1 MTKPLSSYSQALLCI
16 LGCSFASAHSHHT
29 ATEVIANHSNHK
41 QSIPLAKIASG
52 HIVGDSVFVVNTP
65 GPKEL
70 PPGALSALGPNWKD
84 DSADGFRL
92 VAGAIGPETQG
103 ESLWEAEG
111 SHKRGQQTFGGNGI
125 TTSWTFNSVDG
136 HCHLPD
142 GAIINAIYA
151 TWTTRG
157 KSGAVYTFTEGSDNS
172 LVQISHLKAPR
183 SDLKV
188 NWTDS
193 EHIVRTANFEKIFKE
208 PILIK
213 GRDGFTLKGQKIR
226 GRNSHQTDAILL
238 DVSLRGHQSHKPY
251 RKMLAKPT
259 LSVST
264 EAPAKGA
271 HEAPAGE
278 VPVAP
283 GDMPPLD
290 ERTPKKKK
298 IHQVGPPD
306 AKFELIWVEP
316 GSFIMG
322 SPEDESGRKF
332 NENQHQVTLTQGYYL
347 GKHEVTQA
355 QYKWVMGALPDRF
368 AKDDKQNKGDN
379 FPVGGADWN
388 DAMAFCK
395 KLTEM
400 ERKAGRLPKGMS
412 FQLPTE
418 AEWEYACKAGTTTIY
433 SWGNHPDQSK
443 ANFGHG
449 FKVGKDFV
457 DQVQTVGKY
466 EANPWG
472 FHDMHGNVYEWCNDT
487 ATFAVPTRPGHHEIP
502 YPKGPVK
509 DPQGHQ
515 GDSVHYQF
523 FDGKAHKLG
532 PGVVNSKIQRGG
544 SWMSGAGAIRSAYRH
559 SHPLYDKVDYKG
571 FRVALKRIKQAKVLS
586 N

>member
-1 MTKPLSSYSQALLCI
+1 MTKPLSSCIHALLCT
-16 LGCSFASAHSHHT
+16 LACSFASAHSHHP
-29 ATEVIANHSNHK
+29 ATEVIADHSNHK
-41 QSIPLAKIASG
+41 QSIPLSKIASG
-52 HIVGDSVFVVNTP
+52 HIVGESVFVVNTP

-70 PPGALSALGPNWKD
+70 PPTALSALGPNWAD

-92 VAGAIGPETQG
+92 VAGGVGPETQG
-103 ESLWEAEG
+103 HSPWESDG
-111 SHKRGQQTFGGNGI
+111 SPQRGQQRFAGTGI
-125 TTSWTFNSVDG
+125 TTTWTFNSVDG

-142 GAIINAIYA
+142 GAVINAIYA

-157 KSGAVYTFTEGSDNS
+157 KSGAKYSFTEGSKS
-172 LVQISHLKAPR
+172 AWVEKVHETAPH
-183 SDLKV
+183 SDLQVK
-188 NWTDS
+188 WTDS
-193 EHIVRTANFEKIFKE
+193 KHIVRTANFEKLFNG
-208 PILIK
+208 PIVVE
-213 GRDGFTLKGQKIR
+213 GRDGFTLKGQKIL
-226 GRNSHQTDAILL
+226 GKNTHQTDTILL
-238 DVSLRGHQSHKPY
+238 DLKLGGHHSHKSSK
-251 RKMLAKPT
+251 KMRSKPT
-259 LSVST
+259 LSVTT
-264 EAPAKGA
+264 EVLDYPN
-271 HEAPAGE
+271 
-278 VPVAP
+278 
-283 GDMPPLD
+283 DMEPLD
-290 ERTPKKKK
+290 EGTQRKRK

-322 SPEDESGRKF
+322 SPEDESGRAF

-368 AKDDKQNKGDN
+368 AKDEKLNKGDN

-443 ANFGHG
+443 ANYGHG

-457 DQVQTVGKY
+457 DQVKTVGQY

-487 ATFAVPTRPGHHEIP
+487 ATFAVPTRPGHREMP

-515 GDSVHYQF
+515 GNSVHYQF

-532 PGVVNSKIQRGG
+532 SGVVNSKIQRGG
-544 SWMSGAGAIRSAYRH
+544 SWMSGASAIRSAYRH

>member
-1 MTKPLSSYSQALLCI
+1 MTKPLSSCIHALLCT
-16 LGCSFASAHSHHT
+16 LACSFASAHSHHP
-29 ATEVIANHSNHK
+29 ATEVIADHSNHK
-41 QSIPLAKIASG
+41 QSIPLSKIASG
-52 HIVGDSVFVVNTP
+52 HIVGESVFVVNTP

-70 PPGALSALGPNWKD
+70 PPTALSALGPNWAD

-92 VAGAIGPETQG
+92 VAGGVGPETQG
-103 ESLWEAEG
+103 QSPWESDG
-111 SHKRGQQTFGGNGI
+111 SPQRGQQRFAGTGI
-125 TTSWTFNSVDG
+125 TTTWTFNSVDG

-142 GAIINAIYA
+142 GAVINAIYA

-157 KSGAVYTFTEGSDNS
+157 KSGAKYSFTEGSKS
-172 LVQISHLKAPR
+172 AWVEKVHETAPH
-183 SDLKV
+183 SDLQVK
-188 NWTDS
+188 WTDS
-193 EHIVRTANFEKIFKE
+193 KHIVRTANFEKLFNG
-208 PILIK
+208 PIVVE
-213 GRDGFTLKGQKIR
+213 GRDGFTLKGQKIL
-226 GRNSHQTDAILL
+226 GKNTHQTDTILL
-238 DVSLRGHQSHKPY
+238 DVTLGGHHSHKSSK
-251 RKMLAKPT
+251 KMRSKPT
-259 LSVST
+259 LSVTT
-264 EAPAKGA
+264 EVLDYPN
-271 HEAPAGE
+271 
-278 VPVAP
+278 
-283 GDMPPLD
+283 DMEPLD
-290 ERTPKKKK
+290 EGTQRKRK

-322 SPEDESGRKF
+322 SPEDESGRAF

-368 AKDDKQNKGDN
+368 AKDEKLNKGDN

-443 ANFGHG
+443 ANYGHG

-457 DQVQTVGKY
+457 DQVKTVGQY

-487 ATFAVPTRPGHHEIP
+487 ATFAVPTRPGHREMP

-515 GDSVHYQF
+515 GNSVHYQF

-532 PGVVNSKIQRGG
+532 SGVVNSKIQRGG
-544 SWMSGAGAIRSAYRH
+544 SWMSGASAIRSAYRH

>member
-1 MTKPLSSYSQALLCI
+1 MNQPFAFCFQVLLCI
-16 LGCSFASAHSHHT
+16 LACSFASAHSHHT
-29 ATEVIANHSNHK
+29 ANEVIADHSNHK
-41 QSIPLAKIASG
+41 QSIPLSKIASG

-70 PPGALSALGPNWKD
+70 PPTALSALGPNWAD

-92 VAGAIGPETQG
+92 VAGGVGPETQG
-103 ESLWEAEG
+103 HSPWEPDG
-111 SHKRGQQTFGGNGI
+111 SPQRGQQRFAGTGI
-125 TTSWTFNSVDG
+125 TTSWTFNTVDG

-142 GAIINAIYA
+142 GAVINAIYA

-157 KSGAVYTFTEGSDNS
+157 SSGAKYSYTEGSNS
-172 LVQISHLKAPR
+172 AWVEKVHETDPH
-183 SDLKV
+183 SDLQVK
-188 NWTDS
+188 WTDS
-193 EHIVRTANFEKIFKE
+193 KYIVRTANFEKLFKG
-208 PILIK
+208 PIVVK
-213 GRDGFTLKGQKIR
+213 GRDGFTLKGQKIL
-226 GRNSHQTDAILL
+226 GKNTHQTDTILL
-238 DVSLRGHQSHKPY
+238 DVTLGGHRSHKSSK
-251 RKMLAKPT
+251 KMPT
-259 LSVST
+259 PTTGNHAAEAAVSHET
-264 EAPAKGA
+264 PAA
-271 HEAPAGE
+271 TE
-278 VPVAP
+278 VPIATEVSVYP
-283 GDMPPLD
+283 DEMKQLD
-290 ERTPKKKK
+290 IGTPKKQK
-298 IHQVGPPD
+298 IHQVGPTD

-316 GSFIMG
+316 GTFMMG
-322 SPEDESGRKF
+322 SPQDESGRKF

-355 QYKWVMGALPDRF
+355 QYKWVKGALPDRF
-368 AKDDKQNKGDN
+368 AKDDKQNKGDS

-449 FKVGKDFV
+449 FKVGKDFI
-457 DQVQTVGKY
+457 DQVQPVGQY

-487 ATFAVPTRPGHHEIP
+487 ATFAVPTRPGHHEMP

-515 GDSVHYQF
+515 GNSVHYQF

-532 PGVVNSKIQRGG
+532 PRVVNSKIQRGG
-544 SWMSGAGAIRSAYRH
+544 SWMSGASAIRSAYRH

-571 FRVALKRIKQAKVLS
+571 FRVALKAD
-586 N
+586 

>member
-1 MTKPLSSYSQALLCI
+1 MKYPRRFVTYTTGFLALSNLA
-16 LGCSFASAHSHHT
+16 
-29 ATEVIANHSNHK
+29 IANPNK
-41 QSIPLAKIASG
+41 QSIPSSKIASG
-52 HIVGDSVFVVNTP
+52 HIIGDSILVINTP

-70 PPGALSALGPNWKD
+70 PPTALSSLGPNWAD

-92 VAGAIGPETQG
+92 VAGGIGPETQG
-103 ESLWEAEG
+103 HSPWESDG
-111 SHKRGQQTFGGNGI
+111 SPQRGQQRFAGTGI
-125 TTSWTFNSVDG
+125 NTSWTFNTVDG

-142 GAIINAIYA
+142 GAVINVIYA

-157 KSGAVYTFTEGSDNS
+157 SSGAKYSYTEGSNS
-172 LVQISHLKAPR
+172 AWIEKVHETGPH
-183 SDLKV
+183 SDLQV

-193 EHIVRTANFEKIFKE
+193 KHIVRTANFEKLFKG
-208 PILIK
+208 PIVVE
-213 GRDGFTLKGQKIR
+213 GRDGFTLKGQKIL
-226 GRNSHQTDAILL
+226 GKNSHQTDTVLL
-238 DVSLRGHQSHKPY
+238 DVSLGGHHSHKSSK
-251 RKMLAKPT
+251 KMPT
-259 LSVST
+259 PTTANHAAEAAVS
-264 EAPAKGA
+264 
-271 HEAPAGE
+271 HETPVVTE
-278 VPVAP
+278 VPIATEVSVYP
-283 GDMPPLD
+283 DEMEPLD
-290 ERTPKKKK
+290 VGTPKKQK
-298 IHQVGPPD
+298 IHQVGPVD
-306 AKFELIWVEP
+306 AKFQLIWVEP
-316 GSFIMG
+316 GTFIMG
-322 SPEDESGRKF
+322 SPEDESGRAF

-347 GKHEVTQA
+347 GKYEITQA

-443 ANFGHG
+443 ANYGHG

-457 DQVQTVGKY
+457 DQVKTVGQY

-487 ATFAVPTRPGHHEIP
+487 ATFAVPTRPGHHEMP

-532 PGVVNSKIQRGG
+532 SGVVNSKIQRGG
-544 SWMSGAGAIRSAYRH
+544 SWMSSAGGVRSAYRH
-559 SHPLYDKVDYKG
+559 SHPLYDSIGYKG
-571 FRVALKRIKQAKVLS
+571 FRVALKNNR
-586 N
+586 

>member
-1 MTKPLSSYSQALLCI
+1 
-16 LGCSFASAHSHHT
+16 
-29 ATEVIANHSNHK
+29 
-41 QSIPLAKIASG
+41 
-52 HIVGDSVFVVNTP
+52 
-65 GPKEL
+65 
-70 PPGALSALGPNWKD
+70 
-84 DSADGFRL
+84 
-92 VAGAIGPETQG
+92 
-103 ESLWEAEG
+103 
-111 SHKRGQQTFGGNGI
+111 
-125 TTSWTFNSVDG
+125 
-136 HCHLPD
+136 
-142 GAIINAIYA
+142 
-151 TWTTRG
+151 
-157 KSGAVYTFTEGSDNS
+157 
-172 LVQISHLKAPR
+172 
-183 SDLKV
+183 
-188 NWTDS
+188 
-193 EHIVRTANFEKIFKE
+193 
-208 PILIK
+208 
-213 GRDGFTLKGQKIR
+213 
-226 GRNSHQTDAILL
+226 
-238 DVSLRGHQSHKPY
+238 
-251 RKMLAKPT
+251 
-259 LSVST
+259 
-264 EAPAKGA
+264 
-271 HEAPAGE
+271 
-278 VPVAP
+278 
-283 GDMPPLD
+283 
-290 ERTPKKKK
+290 
-298 IHQVGPPD
+298 
-306 AKFELIWVEP
+306 
-316 GSFIMG
+316 
-322 SPEDESGRKF
+322 
-332 NENQHQVTLTQGYYL
+332 
-347 GKHEVTQA
+347 
-355 QYKWVMGALPDRF
+355 
-368 AKDDKQNKGDN
+368 
-379 FPVGGADWN
+379 
-388 DAMAFCK
+388 
-395 KLTEM
+395 M

>member
-1 MTKPLSSYSQALLCI
+1 MIHPEHEKA
-16 LGCSFASAHSHHT
+16 
-29 ATEVIANHSNHK
+29 
-41 QSIPLAKIASG
+41 
-52 HIVGDSVFVVNTP
+52 
-65 GPKEL
+65 
-70 PPGALSALGPNWKD
+70 
-84 DSADGFRL
+84 AD
-92 VAGAIGPETQG
+92 
-103 ESLWEAEG
+103 
-111 SHKRGQQTFGGNGI
+111 
-125 TTSWTFNSVDG
+125 
-136 HCHLPD
+136 
-142 GAIINAIYA
+142 
-151 TWTTRG
+151 
-157 KSGAVYTFTEGSDNS
+157 
-172 LVQISHLKAPR
+172 
-183 SDLKV
+183 
-188 NWTDS
+188 
-193 EHIVRTANFEKIFKE
+193 
-208 PILIK
+208 
-213 GRDGFTLKGQKIR
+213 
-226 GRNSHQTDAILL
+226 
-238 DVSLRGHQSHKPY
+238 
-251 RKMLAKPT
+251 
-259 LSVST
+259 
-264 EAPAKGA
+264 EAPVTT
-271 HEAPAGE
+271 ET
-278 VPVAP
+278 PVAP

-290 ERTPKKKK
+290 ERNPKKKK
-298 IHQVGPPD
+298 IHQVGPED

-316 GSFIMG
+316 GTFMMG

-457 DQVQTVGKY
+457 DQVKTVGQY

-487 ATFAVPTRPGHHEIP
+487 ATFAVPTRPGHHEMP

-515 GDSVHYQF
+515 GNSVHYQF

-544 SWMSGAGAIRSAYRH
+544 SWMSGASAIRSAYRH

-571 FRVALKRIKQAKVLS
+571 FRVSLKRIKQAKVLS